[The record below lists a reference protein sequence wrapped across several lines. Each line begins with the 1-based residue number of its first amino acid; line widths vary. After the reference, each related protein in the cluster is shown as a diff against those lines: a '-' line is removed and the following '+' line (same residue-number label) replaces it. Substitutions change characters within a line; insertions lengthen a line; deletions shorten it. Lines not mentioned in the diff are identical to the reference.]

1 MLTLFYQCN
10 SEQNFHSKTAQLN
23 YPIVVNMMIA
33 QADTLIKLESTS
45 DADAGVNRIDKRYR
59 IKQV

>member
-1 MLTLFYQCN
+1 MLTLFYQWN
-10 SEQNFHSKTAQLN
+10 SDPNFQSKSAQLN

-33 QADTLIKLESTS
+33 QADTLMKLESTS
-45 DADAGVNRIDKRYR
+45 DADSGVNRIDKRYR